1 MLYMVTEA
9 PTNLHHCRSTSIQQ
23 SLFSAEKIK
32 LQPSQTHHLN
42 MAYQKIAIA
51 GATGN
56 LGPTIVQALVDAGF
70 DVTILSQ
77 SGNTTG
83 LPSAAKTVK
92 VNYAYGS
99 QHTIVDAL
107 KGQDVFIS
115 MIPQH
120 DSQPALIDA
129 AIAAG
134 VKRFIP
140 SEFGSNI
147 SGNAKTAALPV
158 FKGKGITQDYL
169 KQKSSQISYTLINNG
184 LFLDWGMQVGISIDL
199 KGGATRVFDGG
210 NDKHSF
216 TLLGDI
222 GKAVVGVLKH
232 PEETKNRAVYV
243 QSAALSQNELIEIA
257 RKAKPGVKID
267 RQEASIEQLLED
279 SHKQLAAD
287 GDQIGTA
294 MFGFIVVS
302 IFGDSKE
309 YGNVW
314 SGKNDNELLGIK
326 ELTKRDLETLIAGL

>member
-1 MLYMVTEA
+1 M
-9 PTNLHHCRSTSIQQ
+9 S
-23 SLFSAEKIK
+23 
-32 LQPSQTHHLN
+32 
-42 MAYQKIAIA
+42 YQKIAIA

-56 LGPTIVQALVDAGF
+56 LGPTIVQSLLDAGF

-77 SGNTTG
+77 SGKTNN

-92 VNYAYGS
+92 VDYSS
-99 QHTIVDAL
+99 QDSLINAL

-115 MIPQH
+115 AVPKH

-147 SGNAKTAALPV
+147 SGNAKAAALPI
-158 FKGKGITQDYL
+158 FKGKVVTQDYL
-169 KQKSSQISYTLINNG
+169 KQKSSEISYTLINNG
-184 LFLDWGMQVGISIDL
+184 LFLDWGMQAGFSVNL
-199 KGGATRVFDGG
+199 KGGPTRVFDGG
-210 NDKHSF
+210 DDKHSM
-216 TLLGDI
+216 TLLSDV

-243 QSAALSQNELIEIA
+243 QSAAVSQNELIEIA
-257 RKAKPGVKID
+257 KKVKPGVKID
-267 RQEASIEQLLED
+267 RQDTSVEQLLKD
-279 SHKQLAAD
+279 SYKQLEQG
-287 GDQIGTA
+287 GDQIGAA
-294 MFGFIVVS
+294 MIGFIVVS
-302 IFGDSKE
+302 IFGDSEE

-326 ELTKRDLETLIAGL
+326 ELGKGDLEKLIAGL

>member
-1 MLYMVTEA
+1 
-9 PTNLHHCRSTSIQQ
+9 
-23 SLFSAEKIK
+23 
-32 LQPSQTHHLN
+32 
-42 MAYQKIAIA
+42 MAYQKIAVA

-169 KQKSSQISYTLINNG
+169 KQYSSQISYTLINNG

-210 NDKHSF
+210 DDKHSF
-216 TLLGDI
+216 TLLSDI

-267 RQEASIEQLLED
+267 RQDASVERLLED
-279 SHKQLAAD
+279 SHKQLAAG

-326 ELTKRDLETLIAGL
+326 ELTKRDLEKLIAGL

>member
-1 MLYMVTEA
+1 M
-9 PTNLHHCRSTSIQQ
+9 S
-23 SLFSAEKIK
+23 
-32 LQPSQTHHLN
+32 
-42 MAYQKIAIA
+42 YQKIAIA

-56 LGPTIVQALVDAGF
+56 LGPTIVQSLLDAGF

-77 SGNTTG
+77 SGKTNN

-92 VNYAYGS
+92 VDYSS
-99 QHTIVDAL
+99 QDSLINAL

-115 MIPQH
+115 AVPKH

-147 SGNAKTAALPV
+147 SGNAKAAALPI
-158 FKGKGITQDYL
+158 FKGKVVTQDYL
-169 KQKSSQISYTLINNG
+169 KQKSSEISYTLINNG
-184 LFLDWGMQVGISIDL
+184 LFLDWGMQAGFSVNL
-199 KGGATRVFDGG
+199 KGGPTRVFDGG
-210 NDKHSF
+210 DDKHSM
-216 TLLGDI
+216 TLLSDV

-243 QSAALSQNELIEIA
+243 QSAAVSQNELIEVA
-257 RKAKPGVKID
+257 EKVKPGVKID
-267 RQEASIEQLLED
+267 RQDTSVEQLLKD
-279 SHKQLAAD
+279 SYKQLEHG
-287 GDQIGTA
+287 GDQIGKA
-294 MFGFIVVS
+294 MIGFIVVS

-326 ELTKRDLETLIAGL
+326 ELGKGDLEKLIAGL

>member
-1 MLYMVTEA
+1 
-9 PTNLHHCRSTSIQQ
+9 
-23 SLFSAEKIK
+23 
-32 LQPSQTHHLN
+32 
-42 MAYQKIAIA
+42 MAYQKIAVA

-77 SGNTTG
+77 SGNTTD

-169 KQKSSQISYTLINNG
+169 KQYSSQISYTLINNG

-210 NDKHSF
+210 DDKHSF
-216 TLLGDI
+216 TLLSDI

-267 RQEASIEQLLED
+267 RQDASVERLLED
-279 SHKQLAAD
+279 SHKQLAAG

-326 ELTKRDLETLIAGL
+326 ELTKRDLEKLIAGL